1 MPPMYRCLVY
11 VTLLL
16 ISLPFPAMGQQNIML
31 WETLAPEETTRST
44 GETLPFLPNE
54 TPPVTRVVRIR
65 APSLDVYLP
74 AIKATGTG
82 VLIIPGG
89 GFGKVV
95 VDKEGSEAATWL
107 NSLGI
112 AAFVLRHRTSEENT
126 PNEPVWHRPL
136 RDAQRAMRLIRQH
149 SDQWQLNP
157 DRIGVLGF
165 SAGGQVAAILLGAP
179 EPEGDS
185 AGSRD
190 GRERTL
196 PDFAL
201 LIYPW
206 RTLKPDGKDLID
218 PIRITPKTAPAF
230 IVHTHDD
237 GSSSVGSALIYIAL
251 KQNQVP
257 AELHIYQNGGHGYG
271 MRKTPGSD
279 TETWPNRAAD
289 WLRRRG
295 LGS

>member
-1 MPPMYRCLVY
+1 MYPMFRCLAHAV
-11 VTLLL
+11 LLF
-16 ISLPFPAMGQQNIML
+16 ISIPVLGQQNMVL

-54 TPPVTRVVRIR
+54 NPHVTRVVKIR
-65 APSLDVYLP
+65 APSLDIYLP
-74 AIKATGTG
+74 TAKPTGTG

-112 AAFVLRHRTSEENT
+112 AAFVLRHRTNEENT
-126 PNEPVWHRPL
+126 PDEPVWRRPL
-136 RDAQRAMRLIRQH
+136 QDAQRAIRLIRQH
-149 SDQWQLNP
+149 SNQWQLNP

-165 SAGGQVAAILLGAP
+165 SAGGQVAAILLTAP
-179 EPEGDS
+179 EPDPDA
-185 AGSRD
+185 AGS
-190 GRERTL
+190 GNGPERTL

-206 RTLKPDGKDLID
+206 RTLKPDGRDLID

-230 IVHTHDD
+230 LVHTHDD

-251 KQNQVP
+251 KQNNVS

-279 TETWPNRAAD
+279 TDTWPNRATD

-295 LGS
+295 LGR